1 MKSEWAIFFFFFF
14 FEKLNGQKWN
24 KKIQILVSGGMS
36 YIKKISNLA
45 EKKNMMLK
53 FSKLSS
59 LATKIFNLKS
69 V

>member
-1 MKSEWAIFFFFFF
+1 MEFRSEHGSHIKLIWN
-14 FEKLNGQKWN
+14 LNGQKLN
-24 KKIQILVSGGMS
+24 KKVQILVSGGLS

>member
-1 MKSEWAIFFFFFF
+1 MEFRSEHGSHINLIWNLNGKFFLFFIFYF

-45 EKKNMMLK
+45 EKK
-53 FSKLSS
+53 
-59 LATKIFNLKS
+59 IWC
-69 V
+69 

>member
-1 MKSEWAIFFFFFF
+1 MGNFFILFYFIFYF

-45 EKKNMMLK
+45 EKKK
-53 FSKLSS
+53 YD
-59 LATKIFNLKS
+59 AKIFKII
-69 V
+69 